1 MAFQGSGTDRTLT
14 VTAANAVGTA
24 TITLSVNDGS
34 GNTRSTNFG
43 VSVVAR
49 PAQLVYLPFEAEGG
63 SIVAPMQRYT
73 NSGVVYIGTTSSQ
86 QGTATVQFS
95 VPVGGNYII
104 WARNL
109 SVDSGH
115 DSFFVSMDGSEVPYH
130 TALETWSSNW
140 QWTRV
145 NIGTSIGTVTD
156 EPRVFGLS
164 SGTHTLVFRGRE
176 ANCTLD
182 QFIICNDL
190 DFVPGMNT
198 APTIS
203 SIPDQ
208 TIAANTSTGNLP
220 LTIGDAESNPA
231 DLTLSADSS
240 NQSLVPLTRIVFGG
254 SGSNRTVNVTPATN
268 QSGTATISVTVS
280 DGSRYLPPIAGC

>member
-1 MAFQGSGTDRTLT
+1 
-14 VTAANAVGTA
+14 
-24 TITLSVNDGS
+24 
-34 GNTRSTNFG
+34 
-43 VSVVAR
+43 
-49 PAQLVYLPFEAEGG
+49 
-63 SIVAPMQRYT
+63 MQRYT
-73 NSGVVYIGTTSSQ
+73 NSGVVYIGTTSSE

-104 WARNL
+104 WARNV

-115 DSFFVSMDGSEVPYH
+115 DSFYVSMNGSEVPYH

-190 DFVPGMNT
+190 DFIPGVGGNT
-198 APTIS
+198 APGIS
-203 SIPDQ
+203 SFSARA
-208 TIAANTSTGNLP
+208 IAEDTSTGP
-220 LTIGDAESNPA
+220 IAFTVSDAETPGSLVINTASSNP
-231 DLTLSADSS
+231 
-240 NQSLVPLTRIVFGG
+240 SLVPSANMTIGG
-254 SGSNRTVNVTPATN
+254 TGTNRTLTVTPALN
-268 QSGTATISVTVS
+268 QSGTATITVSVS
-280 DGSRYLPPIAGC
+280 DGSLSATRTFMLTVQAATIPRRSQPFLPSSCRSTFPLCCNRW